1 MENLSSLCQP
11 MGKSD
16 TYMGIFY
23 VIRGRAFV
31 LESEMRARN
40 YLRSYVKDVYNERW
54 ARERRDWSREDST
67 VDLMTTYM
75 IRS

>member
-23 VIRGRAFV
+23 VIQGRAFV
-31 LESEMRARN
+31 LESEIRASQ
-40 YLRSYVKDVYNERW
+40 L
-54 ARERRDWSREDST
+54 AT
-67 VDLMTTYM
+67 I
-75 IRS
+75 IRKGCI